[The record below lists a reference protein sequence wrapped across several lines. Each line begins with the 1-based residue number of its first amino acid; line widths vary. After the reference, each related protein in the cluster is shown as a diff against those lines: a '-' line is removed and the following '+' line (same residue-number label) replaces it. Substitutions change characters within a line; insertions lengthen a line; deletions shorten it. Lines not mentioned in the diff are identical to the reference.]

1 MCCGGKIRSIKSF
14 VFLLS
19 SIVSTLSEG
28 ATRDNK
34 YQMIYYLWCSV
45 GGDNEC
51 TLRYYSLFTLTSAIK
66 GANCVECKLL
76 HCEYRA
82 SKGVDYQ
89 SMPLQFIGV
98 FWFYMFPTC
107 NLDDFGI
114 KRCGI

>member
-1 MCCGGKIRSIKSF
+1 MGHTTAKNRIGTVPLPEGYTEPGACNQIRY
-14 VFLLS
+14 S
-19 SIVSTLSEG
+19 SE
-28 ATRDNK
+28 
-34 YQMIYYLWCSV
+34 
-45 GGDNEC
+45 
-51 TLRYYSLFTLTSAIK
+51 RYACHYSLFTPTSAIK

-89 SMPLQFIGV
+89 SMPLQCIGV

-114 KRCGI
+114 KGCGI

>member
-1 MCCGGKIRSIKSF
+1 MHDCLNADLFRIDILITVIAG
-14 VFLLS
+14 
-19 SIVSTLSEG
+19 
-28 ATRDNK
+28 
-34 YQMIYYLWCSV
+34 YYLVWVKYSQPTSEV
-45 GGDNEC
+45 L
-51 TLRYYSLFTLTSAIK
+51 TLWPYQRLKDYSLFTLTSAIK
-66 GANCVECKLL
+66 GANCVECKLI

-89 SMPLQFIGV
+89 SMPLQCIGV